1 MNGLKSRRWAI
12 ALVASLALNLFMG
25 GMFVAS
31 WAIQGGLGNGAA
43 ANPFAVFWA
52 RDSLGA
58 PAGAML
64 RRVWGRHAAEFRPR
78 VREMRAA
85 RRHVSESLAADDFDR
100 AALTAAFAD
109 LRAKTLASQSAMHA
123 ALVDLAGELTVEER
137 RSLAEVGRRRHHPH
151 PPPPLPGRPPEA
163 P

>member
-1 MNGLKSRRWAI
+1 MNAIKSRRWAI
-12 ALVASLALNLFMG
+12 ALVASLALNLFLG
-25 GMFVAS
+25 GTFVAS
-31 WAIQGGLGNGAA
+31 WGIQSGLGDGAA

-52 RDSLGA
+52 RDSLGK

-64 RRVWGRHAAEFRPR
+64 RRVWGTHAAEFRPR

-85 RRHVSESLAADDFDR
+85 RRHVSERLAADDFDR
-100 AALTAAFAD
+100 AALTEALAD

-137 RSLAEVGRRRHHPH
+137 RNLAEVGRRRHHRQ
-151 PPPPLPGRPPEA
+151 PPPPLPGDPPEG

>member
-1 MNGLKSRRWAI
+1 MNGSKSRRWAI
-12 ALVASLALNLFMG
+12 ALVASLALNLFLG

-31 WAIQGGLGNGAA
+31 WGIQIGPRDDAA

-52 RDSLGA
+52 RNALGE

-78 VREMRAA
+78 VREMRVA
-85 RRHVSESLAADDFDR
+85 RRHVSERLAAADFDR
-100 AALTAAFAD
+100 AALVEALAD
-109 LRAKTLASQSAMHA
+109 LRAKTLASQGAMHA

-137 RSLAEVGRRRHHPH
+137 RDLAEVGRRRHRRQ
-151 PPPPLPGRPPEA
+151 PPPPLPRRPPEG

>member
-1 MNGLKSRRWAI
+1 MNGIRSRRWAI

-31 WAIQGGLGNGAA
+31 WGIQSGLGDDAA
-43 ANPFAVFWA
+43 PNPFAVFWA
-52 RDSLGA
+52 RDSLGK

-100 AALTAAFAD
+100 LALTEALAD

-137 RSLAEVGRRRHHPH
+137 RNLAEVGRRRHHRQ
-151 PPPPLPGRPPEA
+151 PPPPLPRHPPEG